1 MTTVVESN
9 TLRKKA
15 GQPLVRYDLRRYS
28 DQDVR
33 DLREAFQALYD
44 ISDEAPGDRRGYW
57 AVARGHG
64 YDEELCHNDPELFL
78 TWHRGYVY
86 WFEKAL
92 SAAFAG
98 KRGDEDLVI
107 TLPYWDWTVL
117 NPETDAENGLPRSL
131 DEDTWRPPY
140 AVEEQRNPL
149 KSARSLYRV
158 ERVGLTGDQQF
169 TRRYPSQYR
178 RAIPQLAQMVAGYYR
193 ERVFGRFNQQFDT
206 GAHGAIH
213 VLVGGQGA
221 DSPLPRN
228 QGDMA
233 AVVSAAFDPIFW
245 LHHCMVDRVFFRWQE
260 LNGNST
266 VSDHVRETTV
276 YGGFTGDQVLASE
289 SFLKVVYGSAPAAA
303 SRDSVVVAQGTEEAP
318 LPPTMTVRI
327 DGLVDGI
334 DYAYLHLQGMRPP
347 LRSYEVRVFLNEEG
361 ADASTPIEGNPRH
374 AGTLFFFGHGECT
387 GADGHCAPELAT
399 RDAYDRRPDHPLKK
413 RNYSLDI
420 TGAVRAVA
428 SDGGAGEEV
437 LLSFVVL
444 DCDGNQVAPEELDF
458 ESIDLVAD

>member
-28 DQDVR
+28 EQDVR

-44 ISDEAPGDRRGYW
+44 ISEEAPGDRRGYW

-64 YDEELCHNDPELFL
+64 YDEELCHNDPAIFL

-92 SAAFAG
+92 SAAFAR
-98 KRGDEDLVI
+98 KRGDDDLVT
-107 TLPYWDWTVL
+107 TLPYWDWTVVD
-117 NPETDAENGLPRSL
+117 PEDADNGLPRVV

-140 AVEEQRNPL
+140 ADGEQPNPL
-149 KSARSLYRV
+149 KRAKSLYRV
-158 ERVGLTGDQQF
+158 ERLGLTGDAQY
-169 TRRYPSQYR
+169 TRRYPSEYR
-178 RAIPQLAQMVAGYYR
+178 RAVPFLAQMVDGYYQ
-193 ERVFGRFNQQFDT
+193 ERVFGRFNQQFDS

-213 VLVGGQGA
+213 VLVGGQSP
-221 DSPLPRN
+221 DSPLPRGS
-228 QGDMA
+228 GDMA
-233 AVVSAAFDPIFW
+233 SVVSAAFDPIFW

-266 VSDHVRETTV
+266 VSDHVRQSTV
-276 YGGFTGDQVLASE
+276 YGGFTGDEVLASE
-289 SFLKVVYGSAPAAA
+289 SFLKVVYGTAPAAA
-303 SRDSVVVAQGTEEAP
+303 ARDSVVVAQGTEEAP
-318 LPPTMTVRI
+318 LPPTMTVRL
-327 DGLVDGI
+327 DGLGGGVDR
-334 DYAYLHLQGMRPP
+334 AYLELQGMRPP
-347 LRSYEVRVFLNEEG
+347 LRSYEVRVFIDQEG

-387 GADGHCAPELAT
+387 GADGHCAPELVT
-399 RDAYDRRPDHPLKK
+399 RDSYDRRPDHPLKK
-413 RNYSLDI
+413 RNYSLDV
-420 TGAVRAVA
+420 TDAVRAVSA
-428 SDGGAGEEV
+428 NGGGGEA

-444 DCDGNQVAPEELDF
+444 DCAGNQVAPEELDF
-458 ESIDLVAD
+458 ESVALVAH